1 MKFEQIPLSDCPRPG
16 YPRPDFRRPLWQNLN
31 GEWEFEEDP
40 ARSGVARGLHKAA
53 SLKDCI
59 IVPFCRESV
68 LSGLGHLDF
77 CDQVWYR
84 REISVPADWR
94 ENGRRILLHIGAC
107 DYRTEVWVNGTS
119 VGTHIGGM
127 NAFSFDITSALVEG
141 ERQVVTISAIDI
153 IRDGTQC
160 SGKQSTRYESYACLY
175 TRTTGIWQTVWMESV
190 PAAYIRSTRYFPSLS
205 EHKVTIEARIVGGNE
220 KILRAEAFY
229 EDRPVGAR
237 ATLVKGNYAR
247 LEIELDEVHA
257 WEIGNGRPYDLIL
270 TLGEDDEEDV
280 VESYFGLRDL
290 SWSAEGTLHINGKPV
305 FQRLILDQGF
315 YPDGI
320 WTAPTDEELK
330 ADIDRSMAMGFHGA
344 RLHQKVFEPRFLY
357 ECDKAGYIVWGEH
370 GNWGMNISTPTTY
383 QAILPDWVEILE
395 RDFNHPAIIGWCPLN
410 ETDGNQIPDFV
421 RHLAALTRAIDPT
434 RPFIEASGWTHI
446 AGLGDFLDAHFYD
459 QDPAALRARLE
470 PLKNGEDID
479 LYPWP
484 NGPKGKPT
492 FISEYGGIRWSQSDF
507 GWGYGNAPA
516 DEKEFLDRFRA
527 LTETLLFHPNISSL
541 CYTQL
546 TDVEQEVNGLYTYD
560 RKAKFDPALIRVVL
574 EQKAAIEE

>member
-1 MKFEQIPLSDCPRPG
+1 MKFEQIPLSNCPRPG

-40 ARSGVARGLHKAA
+40 ARSGNDRGLFKADK
-53 SLKDCI
+53 LKDKI

-68 LSGLGHLDF
+68 LSGLAHLDF

-84 REISVPADWR
+84 KEVTVPADWR
-94 ENGRRILLHIGAC
+94 ENGRRILFHVGAC
-107 DYRTEVWVNGTS
+107 DYRTQVWVNGTS

-127 NAFSFDITSALVEG
+127 NAFWFDITDALVEG
-141 ERQVVTISAIDI
+141 EKQVVTISAIDNV
-153 IRDGTQC
+153 RSGAQC
-160 SGKQSTRYESYACLY
+160 AGKQSTRYESYSCVY

-190 PAAYIRSTRYFPSLS
+190 PASYIRSTRYFPSLS

-229 EDRPVGAR
+229 EGRPVGAR

-257 WEIGNGRPYDLIL
+257 WEIGNGRLYDLTL

-290 SWSAEGTLHINGKPV
+290 SWNAEGTLYINGKPV

-370 GNWGMNISTPTTY
+370 GNWGMNIGAQVAY
-383 QAILPDWVEILE
+383 QAMLPDWVEILE

-410 ETDGNQIPDFV
+410 ETANNQIPEFV
-421 RHLAALTRAIDPT
+421 RLLAATTRAIDPT
-434 RPFIEASGWTHI
+434 RPFIDASGWKHLVGVTDI
-446 AGLGDFLDAHFYD
+446 MDSHFYD
-459 QDPAALRARLE
+459 QDPAALAARLE
-470 PLKNGEDID
+470 PLKRGEDID
-479 LYPWP
+479 LYPWA
-484 NGPKGKPT
+484 NSEKGKPV
-492 FISEYGGIRWSQSDF
+492 FISEYGGIRWAQSDF

-527 LTETLLFHPNISSL
+527 LTETLLFHPNISGL

-560 RKAKFDPALIRVVL
+560 RKAKFDPALMSAVL
-574 EQKAAIEE
+574 KQKAAIEE